1 MIKYIDLIDS
11 NTNESLRIWPS
22 KSTDIQPE
30 LYENKSYQIEVGYTR
45 KTKETSL
52 FIDDSEI
59 LALRPKSPDTD
70 LWQWETGFIAGS
82 IDFDLY
88 ENNKLLF
95 NKNLVLSP
103 SRNKL
108 THSEFEIML
117 SQILQESSEL
127 FSLGESR
134 ISVDEGID
142 YSTPLTKL
150 EHLRSNFNAISLC
163 INRIIDSP
171 VSYLRNKVEYQDPS
185 KLSGIVD
192 PTRITEAHSIHG
204 SMRFKETFIPTKL
217 PVVVTHSELDIYE
230 HRCIK
235 QCLNVWS
242 VWLLFIGRKIR
253 SRSEKSKGNKTL
265 LKWAQRAFKLSSS
278 IESLLKEGFFNS
290 VSDLGDLLIQPTHIF
305 TSIPQ
310 YRKFFDLQRKINMG
324 IGKSFGD
331 FLNMPIAQT
340 HKLYEIW
347 CYYRIISACR
357 SLGHTPT
364 LYSIKKSSTPLAE
377 SNVVVEVAFSNFSL
391 HFQKSY
397 DEYWKAS
404 DDIGSYSR
412 TMIPDISIRCT
423 ASCRSIVVLDAKYRV
438 ERALNDAIAS
448 SHMYR
453 DAIVSDNGGSIER
466 KVVGAYLISP
476 SVNSAPSSDWKKESS
491 PKIFFNP
498 AYVDKFKF
506 GVISLN
512 PRAKVDEL
520 ANVLK
525 TILPSS

>member
-11 NTNESLRIWPS
+11 NSKDIIRIWPN
-22 KSTDIQPE
+22 KPDDIQPE
-30 LYENKSYQIEVGYTR
+30 LYENKTYQVEVGYTR
-45 KTKETSL
+45 ETKVTSL
-52 FIDDSEI
+52 HIDDSEM
-59 LALRPKSPDTD
+59 LALRPRSPNTD

-134 ISVDEGID
+134 VSVEEGID

-150 EHLRSNFNAISLC
+150 EHLRSNFNAIYHC
-163 INRIIDSP
+163 ISSITDNP

-185 KLSGIVD
+185 KLSGVVD
-192 PTRITEAHSIHG
+192 PTKITEAHSIHG
-204 SMRFKETFIPTKL
+204 SMRFRKTFIPTKL
-217 PVVVTHSELDIYE
+217 PVTVSHSELDIYE

-235 QCLNVWS
+235 HCLNVWS
-242 VWLLFIGRKIR
+242 VWLLFIGRKIKR
-253 SRSEKSKGNKTL
+253 RSERSKDNKTL
-265 LKWAQRAFKLSSS
+265 LKWAQRAFKLSAS
-278 IESLLKEGFFNS
+278 IEELLRKDFFNN
-290 VSDLGDLLIQPTHIF
+290 VSDLGSLLIQPTNIF

-310 YRKFFDLQRKINMG
+310 YRKFFDLQRKVNMG

-331 FLNMPIAQT
+331 FLNMPLAKT

-347 CYYRIISACR
+347 CYYRLISACKI
-357 SLGHTPT
+357 LGYAPT
-364 LYSIKKSSTPLAE
+364 SYSIRKNSTPLAKT
-377 SNVVVEVAFSNFSL
+377 NVIVEVGFDTFSL

-412 TMIPDISIRCT
+412 TMIPDISLRC
-423 ASCRSIVVLDAKYRV
+423 SDSNKSIVVLDAKYRV
-438 ERALNDAIAS
+438 EKALNDAIAS

-476 SVNSAPSSDWKKESS
+476 SVNSAPSSNWEKESS

-498 AYVDKFKF
+498 AYVNKFKF

-512 PRAKVDEL
+512 PRAKIDEL
-520 ANVLK
+520 ANVMK
-525 TILPSS
+525 NIIPTS